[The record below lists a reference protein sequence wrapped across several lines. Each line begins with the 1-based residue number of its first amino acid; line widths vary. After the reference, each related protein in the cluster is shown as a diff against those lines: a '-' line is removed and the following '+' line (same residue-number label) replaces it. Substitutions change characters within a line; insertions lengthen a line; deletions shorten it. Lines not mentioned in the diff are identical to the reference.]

1 MSNLRALTVPKWG
14 MSMEEGEIL
23 EWHVKVG
30 DTFSAGAELVDIE
43 TSKIVNTA
51 ESPADGTLVRILGEP
66 GQTLQVG
73 MLLGVLAS
81 GSASDADID
90 TFVAGFVP
98 GASAAARAQSP
109 ETAASQATT
118 PVAPTVAAAV
128 ATPKRVES
136 PANDLSQGPDDS
148 GVKSSP
154 VARRLA
160 REYGVNLNN
169 VAATGRHGR
178 VSKWDVEAVLGIR
191 VLAAEVPVASSAAT
205 PPAGSNRSAADDA
218 HVPATPVARRMA
230 KKMAINLHDVTATGR
245 HGRANKADVER
256 AALALTGALDFR
268 EEKLTGMRKTIASR
282 LSESKTAIPHFRVG
296 VDIEIDNLL
305 AQRKHMNEVLGHS
318 LSVNDFVIKACAS
331 ALKQVPEVNVQFT
344 GDSLRYLD
352 QVDIS
357 MAVAVKGG
365 LITPVVRDV
374 ANKGL
379 PQVSAEA
386 KDLAYRAQ
394 NGGLTVDDYQGG
406 TFSVSNLGMFGVDE
420 FDAIIN
426 MPQAAILAVAAGK
439 KKALVRGDVLVVAT
453 VMRVTLSS
461 DHRAIDGAVAARFVQ
476 SLKGFLENPASMLL

>member
-1 MSNLRALTVPKWG
+1 
-14 MSMEEGEIL
+14 MEEGEIL

-30 DTFSAGAELVDIE
+30 DKLTAGSELVDIE

-51 ESPADGTLVRILGEP
+51 ESHADGTLVRILGEP

-81 GSASDADID
+81 GTASDADID
-90 TFVAGFVP
+90 AFIAEFVP
-98 GASAAARAQSP
+98 EGSAAAPSQSP
-109 ETAASQATT
+109 DTSAPAAPQAT
-118 PVAPTVAAAV
+118 APAAPKAAAPAV
-128 ATPKRVES
+128 ATAVAPER
-136 PANDLSQGPDDS
+136 PANDLSKGPDDS

-169 VAATGRHGR
+169 VPASGRHGR

-191 VLAAEVPVASSAAT
+191 VLAAETPAAVSAAT
-205 PPAGSNRSAADDA
+205 APAASNRSTADDS
-218 HVPATPVARRMA
+218 HLPATPVARRMA
-230 KKMAINLHDVTATGR
+230 KKMAINLHDVTPTGR
-245 HGRANKADVER
+245 HGRANKDDVER
-256 AALALTGALDFR
+256 TALALTGALDFR
-268 EEKLTGMRKTIASR
+268 EEKLTGMRRTIASR

-318 LSVNDFVIKACAS
+318 VSVNDFVIKASAS

-344 GDSLRYLD
+344 GDSLRYLE

-357 MAVAVKGG
+357 MAVAIKGG
-365 LITPVVRDV
+365 LITPVIRDV

-386 KDLAYRAQ
+386 KDLAHRAQ
-394 NGGLTVDDYQGG
+394 HGGLTVDDYQGG

-439 KKALVRGDVLVVAT
+439 KKAVVRGDAVVVAT